1 MSLFKQYIAES
12 VKTYQFKIKVAGD
25 LPENFDKGLKGALS
39 KYDCSSVSK
48 GKRIPI
54 QEAPLDFPDMK
65 HTNVTIYD
73 IECRYPVTSQVLA
86 EYLADELKINRGGIR
101 VRSPIEELNNESNLE
116 AMKRVGTNS
125 EALLNQPYEN
135 ATSEDVA
142 SEKAKLNF
150 LKELGKVSATTG
162 EQYKGV
168 NDAILAKS
176 SPTKKSPDTNE
187 SIGTTSPVGS
197 KSVKFVDPF
206 KGR

>member
-25 LPENFDKGLKGALS
+25 LPDGFDKGLKGALG
-39 KYDCSSVSK
+39 KYDCASVSK
-48 GKRIPI
+48 GKRLPI
-54 QEAPLDFPDMK
+54 QETPLDFPEMK

-73 IECRYPVTSQVLA
+73 VECRYPVTSQVLA
-86 EYLADELKINRGGIR
+86 EYLASELKINRGGLR
-101 VRSPIEELNNESNLE
+101 VRSAAEELNNEANAE
-116 AMKRVGTNS
+116 AMKRIGTS
-125 EALLNQPYEN
+125 SDALLNQEYET
-135 ATSEDVA
+135 AKTEDLA

-150 LKELGKVSATTG
+150 LKELSKVSTKG

-176 SPTKKSPDTNE
+176 APVEKSSEKNE
-187 SIGTTSPVGS
+187 NIGTTSPVGS

-206 KGR
+206 KG

>member
-25 LPENFDKGLKGALS
+25 LPDGFDKGLKGALG
-39 KYDCSSVSK
+39 KYDCASVSK
-48 GKRIPI
+48 GKRLPI
-54 QEAPLDFPDMK
+54 QETPLDFPEMK

-73 IECRYPVTSQVLA
+73 VECRYPVTSQVLA
-86 EYLADELKINRGGIR
+86 EYLASELKINRGGLR
-101 VRSPIEELNNESNLE
+101 VRSAAEELNNEANAE
-116 AMKRVGTNS
+116 AIKRIGTS
-125 EALLNQPYEN
+125 SDALLNQEYE
-135 ATSEDVA
+135 TSKTEDLV

-150 LKELGKVSATTG
+150 LKELSKVSTKG

-176 SPTKKSPDTNE
+176 SPVEKSAENNE
-187 SIGTTSPVGS
+187 NIGTTSPVGS

-206 KGR
+206 KG